1 MKSLLLAAAA
11 ALLLGASPVV
21 AEPWVINGN
30 HVDIDAG
37 VINACVQGMENF
49 DASQNQATNR
59 GQNIKQCALMI
70 YHSERGEPIQ
80 R

>member
-1 MKSLLLAAAA
+1 
-11 ALLLGASPVV
+11 VI

-37 VINACVQGMENF
+37 VIAACVQGMEDF
-49 DASQNQATNR
+49 DARQNRATNR
-59 GQNIKQCALMI
+59 DQNTKQCALMI

-80 R
+80 